1 MSGVIIC
8 RRLLTD
14 SAALVAAVP
23 VARIISGIIPQATA
37 LPCISLTDISSTDR
51 HTLAAGSSI
60 KVTERVQITV
70 MGATY
75 PEVKSTL
82 ALVRKACRNKSGTV
96 GVYTFVTCRL
106 DGKGPDFSDPAA
118 GFSMQSQD
126 TLITFNESV

>member
-1 MSGVIIC
+1 MSGVIIA

-14 SAALVAAVP
+14 NATLVAAVP
-23 VARIISGIIPQATA
+23 VARIISGIIPQGTA
-37 LPCISLTDISSTDR
+37 LPCISLLDISSTDR

-75 PEVKSTL
+75 QAVKSTL
-82 ALVRKACRNKSGTV
+82 ALVRKACRNKAGTV
-96 GVYTFVTCRL
+96 GVYTLVTCRL
-106 DGKGPDFSDPAA
+106 DGKGPDFSDPVA

-126 TLITFNESV
+126 TLITFNESA